1 MKSTKATIAM
11 AAAMLLASVPVM
23 QAQRT
28 SPHELSVNFQGLGFG
43 SMPFHGDETWS
54 DHPGLSLGFSV
65 GYTYWFNE
73 HVGFRTGLRMNRL
86 SHNQEIKD
94 LDMPFSQQLTATS
107 LGLPGG
113 SALTTVDFVARAASV
128 QEEWQYTFVELPLQ
142 LALEYSNVYFNVGLS
157 LSKAVQ
163 ATGNYSYDNPSCD
176 IVGLPDYGI
185 DMSATPV
192 PVALSGE
199 TERDIK
205 NRDMEK
211 PFYLLLDAE
220 VGYNFPVGEC
230 TSVGVGLF
238 ARYAPVRHKTDND
251 GAAYTVNA
259 TTPPNFNVAQP
270 SKTAMADKAGYYE
283 VGLSLGVN
291 FGFCKSRK
299 DAAGPSYVLAPR
311 DEKSEAELAALKAAR
326 EKAEAEL
333 AAMKA
338 AREKAEAEM
347 AAMKAERDKAE
358 AERLAAEKA
367 AREQAERTAGQ
378 SRSTE
383 KTRSHRR
390 HRLLRQRG
398 HQGPVRREDRR
409 RHPRHLRRHEGR
421 PEPQGHRL
429 RPHRQHRLL
438 QGEHEIRQA
447 ARPGPEGL
455 HGETRRPRQEHHVR
469 EQGSQRARRRQQDQG
484 RPRQEPPRHRGTEVK
499 LFLTYPQ
506 PRGARKDA
514 PGLFPTPPVSR
525 PNDIGQT
532 R

>member
-230 TSVGVGLF
+230 TSLGVGLF

-259 TTPPNFNVAQP
+259 TTPPNFNVARP

-311 DEKSEAELAALKAAR
+311 DEKSEAELAA
-326 EKAEAEL
+326 
-333 AAMKA
+333 MKA

-367 AREQAERTAGQ
+367 AREQAARQQNAQQAKAEAQKKLEAIGATVYFANAGTKAQ
-378 SRSTE
+378 FDE
-383 KTRSHRR
+383 KTDDAIHAICDAMKADQNLKVTVYGHTDNTGS
-390 HRLLRQRG
+390 LKANMKYGKQRAQALKDYMVKLG
-398 HQGPVRREDRR
+398 APAKNITCESKGPKEPVADNKTK
-409 RHPRHLRRHEGR
+409 EGR
-421 PEPQGHRL
+421 
-429 RPHRQHRLL
+429 
-438 QGEHEIRQA
+438 A
-447 ARPGPEGL
+447 KN
-455 HGETRRPRQEHHVR
+455 RRATVEL
-469 EQGSQRARRRQQDQG
+469 
-484 RPRQEPPRHRGTEVK
+484 K
-499 LFLTYPQ
+499 
-506 PRGARKDA
+506 
-514 PGLFPTPPVSR
+514 
-525 PNDIGQT
+525 
-532 R
+532 

>member
-1 MKSTKATIAM
+1 M
-11 AAAMLLASVPVM
+11 AAAMLLAGVPVM

-86 SHNQEIKD
+86 SHNQEIKN

-299 DAAGPSYVLAPR
+299 DAAEPSYVLAPR

-326 EKAEAEL
+326 EKAENEL

-338 AREKAEAEM
+338 AREKAESEM
-347 AAMKAERDKAE
+347 EAMK

-367 AREQAERTAGQ
+367 ARENAQQTKAEAQKKLEAIDATVYFKSSGTKAQFDKETDDAIHAICDAMKADKSVKVTVYGHTDNTGSYKANMKYGKQRAQALKDYMVKLGAPAKNIKCKSKGPKEPIADN
-378 SRSTE
+378 
-383 KTRSHRR
+383 KTK
-390 HRLLRQRG
+390 
-398 HQGPVRREDRR
+398 
-409 RHPRHLRRHEGR
+409 EGR
-421 PEPQGHRL
+421 
-429 RPHRQHRLL
+429 
-438 QGEHEIRQA
+438 A
-447 ARPGPEGL
+447 KN
-455 HGETRRPRQEHHVR
+455 RRATV
-469 EQGSQRARRRQQDQG
+469 
-484 RPRQEPPRHRGTEVK
+484 VLK
-499 LFLTYPQ
+499 
-506 PRGARKDA
+506 
-514 PGLFPTPPVSR
+514 
-525 PNDIGQT
+525 
-532 R
+532 

>member
-299 DAAGPSYVLAPR
+299 DAAEPSYVLAPR

-326 EKAEAEL
+326 EKAENEL

-367 AREQAERTAGQ
+367 ARENAQQTKAEAQKKLEAIGATVYFKSSGTKAQ
-378 SRSTE
+378 FDE
-383 KTRSHRR
+383 KTDDAIHAICDAMKADQNLKVTVYGHTDNTGS
-390 HRLLRQRG
+390 LKANMKYGKQRAQALKDYMVKLG
-398 HQGPVRREDRR
+398 APAKNIKCKSKGPKEPIADNKTK
-409 RHPRHLRRHEGR
+409 EGR
-421 PEPQGHRL
+421 
-429 RPHRQHRLL
+429 
-438 QGEHEIRQA
+438 A
-447 ARPGPEGL
+447 KN
-455 HGETRRPRQEHHVR
+455 RRATV
-469 EQGSQRARRRQQDQG
+469 
-484 RPRQEPPRHRGTEVK
+484 VLK
-499 LFLTYPQ
+499 
-506 PRGARKDA
+506 
-514 PGLFPTPPVSR
+514 
-525 PNDIGQT
+525 
-532 R
+532 

>member
-86 SHNQEIKD
+86 SHNQEIKN

-291 FGFCKSRK
+291 FGFCKSHK
-299 DAAGPSYVLAPR
+299 DAAEPSYVLAPR

-326 EKAEAEL
+326 EKAENEL

-338 AREKAEAEM
+338 AREKAESEM
-347 AAMKAERDKAE
+347 EAMKAEREKAE

-367 AREQAERTAGQ
+367 ARENAQQTKAEAQKKLEAIGATVYFKSSGTKAQFDKETDDAIHAICDAMKADKSVKVTVYGHTDNTGSYKANMKYGKQRAQALKDYMVKLGAPAKNIKCKSKGPKEPIADN
-378 SRSTE
+378 
-383 KTRSHRR
+383 KTK
-390 HRLLRQRG
+390 
-398 HQGPVRREDRR
+398 
-409 RHPRHLRRHEGR
+409 EGR
-421 PEPQGHRL
+421 
-429 RPHRQHRLL
+429 
-438 QGEHEIRQA
+438 A
-447 ARPGPEGL
+447 KN
-455 HGETRRPRQEHHVR
+455 RRATV
-469 EQGSQRARRRQQDQG
+469 
-484 RPRQEPPRHRGTEVK
+484 VLK
-499 LFLTYPQ
+499 
-506 PRGARKDA
+506 
-514 PGLFPTPPVSR
+514 
-525 PNDIGQT
+525 
-532 R
+532 

>member
-259 TTPPNFNVAQP
+259 TTPPNFNVARP

-367 AREQAERTAGQ
+367 AREQAA
-378 SRSTE
+378 
-383 KTRSHRR
+383 
-390 HRLLRQRG
+390 
-398 HQGPVRREDRR
+398 RE
-409 RHPRHLRRHEGR
+409 
-421 PEPQGHRL
+421 
-429 RPHRQHRLL
+429 
-438 QGEHEIRQA
+438 QA
-447 ARPGPEGL
+447 ARQQNAQQAKAEAQKKLEAIGATVYFANAGTKAQFDEKTDDAIHAICDAMKADQNLKVTVYG
-455 HGETRRPRQEHHVR
+455 HTDNT
-469 EQGSQRARRRQQDQG
+469 GSLKANMKYGKQRAQALKDYM
-484 RPRQEPPRHRGTEVK
+484 VK
-499 LFLTYPQ
+499 L
-506 PRGARKDA
+506 GAPAKNITCESKG
-514 PGLFPTPPVSR
+514 PKEPVADNKTKEGR
-525 PNDIGQT
+525 AKNRRAT
-532 R
+532 VELK

>member
-163 ATGNYSYDNPSCD
+163 ATGNYSYDSPSCD

-347 AAMKAERDKAE
+347 EAMKAERDKAE

-367 AREQAERTAGQ
+367 AREQAARQQNAQQAKAEAQKKLEAIGATVYFANAGTKAQ
-378 SRSTE
+378 FDE
-383 KTRSHRR
+383 KTDDAIHAICDAMKADQNLKVTVYGHTDNTGS
-390 HRLLRQRG
+390 LKANMKYGKQRAQALKDYMVKLG
-398 HQGPVRREDRR
+398 APAKNITCESKGPKEPVADNKTK
-409 RHPRHLRRHEGR
+409 EGR
-421 PEPQGHRL
+421 
-429 RPHRQHRLL
+429 
-438 QGEHEIRQA
+438 A
-447 ARPGPEGL
+447 KN
-455 HGETRRPRQEHHVR
+455 RRATVEL
-469 EQGSQRARRRQQDQG
+469 
-484 RPRQEPPRHRGTEVK
+484 K
-499 LFLTYPQ
+499 
-506 PRGARKDA
+506 
-514 PGLFPTPPVSR
+514 
-525 PNDIGQT
+525 
-532 R
+532 

>member
-11 AAAMLLASVPVM
+11 AAAMLLAGVPVM

-86 SHNQEIKD
+86 SHNQEIEN

-163 ATGNYSYDNPSCD
+163 ATGNYSYDSPSCD
-176 IVGLPDYGI
+176 IVGLPDYSI

-259 TTPPNFNVAQP
+259 TTPPTFNVARP
-270 SKTAMADKAGYYE
+270 SKTGMADKAGYYE

-299 DAAGPSYVLAPR
+299 DAAEPSYVLAPR

-326 EKAEAEL
+326 EKAENEL

-367 AREQAERTAGQ
+367 AREQAARQQNAQQQNAQQAKAEAQKKLEAIGATVYFKSSGTKAQ
-378 SRSTE
+378 FDE
-383 KTRSHRR
+383 KTDDAIHAICDAMKADQNLKVTVYGHTDNTGS
-390 HRLLRQRG
+390 LKANMKYGKQRAQALKNYMVKLG
-398 HQGPVRREDRR
+398 APAKNITCESKGPKEPVADNKTK
-409 RHPRHLRRHEGR
+409 EGR
-421 PEPQGHRL
+421 
-429 RPHRQHRLL
+429 
-438 QGEHEIRQA
+438 A
-447 ARPGPEGL
+447 KN
-455 HGETRRPRQEHHVR
+455 RRATVEL
-469 EQGSQRARRRQQDQG
+469 
-484 RPRQEPPRHRGTEVK
+484 K
-499 LFLTYPQ
+499 
-506 PRGARKDA
+506 
-514 PGLFPTPPVSR
+514 
-525 PNDIGQT
+525 
-532 R
+532 

>member
-86 SHNQEIKD
+86 SHNQEIKN

-259 TTPPNFNVAQP
+259 TTPPTFNVAQP

-299 DAAGPSYVLAPR
+299 DAAEPSYVLAPR

-326 EKAEAEL
+326 EKAENEL

-347 AAMKAERDKAE
+347 AAMKAEREKAE

-367 AREQAERTAGQ
+367 ANDKAAAQQKAQQNAQQAKAEAQKKLEAIGATVYFANAGTKAQ
-378 SRSTE
+378 FDE
-383 KTRSHRR
+383 KTDDAIHAICDAMKADQNLKVTVYGHTDNTGS
-390 HRLLRQRG
+390 LKANMKYGKQRAQALKDYMVKLG
-398 HQGPVRREDRR
+398 APAKNITCESKGPKEPIADNKTK
-409 RHPRHLRRHEGR
+409 EGR
-421 PEPQGHRL
+421 
-429 RPHRQHRLL
+429 
-438 QGEHEIRQA
+438 A
-447 ARPGPEGL
+447 KN
-455 HGETRRPRQEHHVR
+455 RRATVEL
-469 EQGSQRARRRQQDQG
+469 
-484 RPRQEPPRHRGTEVK
+484 K
-499 LFLTYPQ
+499 
-506 PRGARKDA
+506 
-514 PGLFPTPPVSR
+514 
-525 PNDIGQT
+525 
-532 R
+532 

>member
-86 SHNQEIKD
+86 SHNQEIKN

-259 TTPPNFNVAQP
+259 TTPPNFNVARP
-270 SKTAMADKAGYYE
+270 SKTGMADKAGYYE

-299 DAAGPSYVLAPR
+299 DAAEPSYVLAPR

-347 AAMKAERDKAE
+347 AALKAERDKAE

-367 AREQAERTAGQ
+367 AREQAARQQNAQQAKAEAQKKLEAIGATVYFANAGTKAQ
-378 SRSTE
+378 FDE
-383 KTRSHRR
+383 KTDDAIHAICDAMKADQNLKVTVYGHTDNTGSYKANMKYGK
-390 HRLLRQRG
+390 QRAQALKDYMVKLG
-398 HQGPVRREDRR
+398 APAKNITCESKGPKEPVADNKTK
-409 RHPRHLRRHEGR
+409 EGR
-421 PEPQGHRL
+421 
-429 RPHRQHRLL
+429 
-438 QGEHEIRQA
+438 A
-447 ARPGPEGL
+447 KN
-455 HGETRRPRQEHHVR
+455 RRATVEL
-469 EQGSQRARRRQQDQG
+469 
-484 RPRQEPPRHRGTEVK
+484 K
-499 LFLTYPQ
+499 
-506 PRGARKDA
+506 
-514 PGLFPTPPVSR
+514 
-525 PNDIGQT
+525 
-532 R
+532 

>member
-86 SHNQEIKD
+86 SHNQEIKN

-291 FGFCKSRK
+291 FGFCKSHK
-299 DAAGPSYVLAPR
+299 DAAEPSYVLAPR

-326 EKAEAEL
+326 EKAENEL

-367 AREQAERTAGQ
+367 ARENAQQTKAEAQKKLEAIGATVYFKSSGTKAQFDKETDDAIHAICDAMKADQNLKVTVYGHTDNTGSLKANMKYGKQRAQALKDYMVKLGAPAKNITCESKGPKEPVADN
-378 SRSTE
+378 
-383 KTRSHRR
+383 KTK
-390 HRLLRQRG
+390 
-398 HQGPVRREDRR
+398 
-409 RHPRHLRRHEGR
+409 EGR
-421 PEPQGHRL
+421 
-429 RPHRQHRLL
+429 
-438 QGEHEIRQA
+438 A
-447 ARPGPEGL
+447 KN
-455 HGETRRPRQEHHVR
+455 RRATVEL
-469 EQGSQRARRRQQDQG
+469 
-484 RPRQEPPRHRGTEVK
+484 K
-499 LFLTYPQ
+499 
-506 PRGARKDA
+506 
-514 PGLFPTPPVSR
+514 
-525 PNDIGQT
+525 
-532 R
+532 

>member
-163 ATGNYSYDNPSCD
+163 ATGNYSYDSPSCD

-291 FGFCKSRK
+291 FGFCKSHK
-299 DAAGPSYVLAPR
+299 DAAEPSYVLAPR

-326 EKAEAEL
+326 EKAENEL

-338 AREKAEAEM
+338 AREKAESEM
-347 AAMKAERDKAE
+347 EAMKAEREKAE
-358 AERLAAEKA
+358 TERLAAEKA
-367 AREQAERTAGQ
+367 ARENAQQTKAEAQKKLEAIGATVYFKSSGTKAQFDKETDDAIHAICDAMKADKSVKVTVYGHTDNTGSYKANMKYGKQRAQALKDYMVKLGAPAKNIKCKSKGPKEPIADN
-378 SRSTE
+378 
-383 KTRSHRR
+383 KTK
-390 HRLLRQRG
+390 
-398 HQGPVRREDRR
+398 
-409 RHPRHLRRHEGR
+409 EGR
-421 PEPQGHRL
+421 
-429 RPHRQHRLL
+429 
-438 QGEHEIRQA
+438 A
-447 ARPGPEGL
+447 KN
-455 HGETRRPRQEHHVR
+455 RRATV
-469 EQGSQRARRRQQDQG
+469 
-484 RPRQEPPRHRGTEVK
+484 VLK
-499 LFLTYPQ
+499 
-506 PRGARKDA
+506 
-514 PGLFPTPPVSR
+514 
-525 PNDIGQT
+525 
-532 R
+532 

>member
-1 MKSTKATIAM
+1 M

-299 DAAGPSYVLAPR
+299 DAAEPSYVLAPR

-347 AAMKAERDKAE
+347 AALKAERDKAE

-367 AREQAERTAGQ
+367 AREQAARQQNAQQAKAEAQKKLEAIGATVYFANAGTKAQ
-378 SRSTE
+378 FDE
-383 KTRSHRR
+383 KTDDAIHAICDAMKADQNLKVTVYGHTDNTGS
-390 HRLLRQRG
+390 LKANMKYGKQRAQALKDYMVKLG
-398 HQGPVRREDRR
+398 APAKNITCESKGPKEPVADNKTK
-409 RHPRHLRRHEGR
+409 EGR
-421 PEPQGHRL
+421 
-429 RPHRQHRLL
+429 
-438 QGEHEIRQA
+438 A
-447 ARPGPEGL
+447 KN
-455 HGETRRPRQEHHVR
+455 RRATVEL
-469 EQGSQRARRRQQDQG
+469 
-484 RPRQEPPRHRGTEVK
+484 K
-499 LFLTYPQ
+499 
-506 PRGARKDA
+506 
-514 PGLFPTPPVSR
+514 
-525 PNDIGQT
+525 
-532 R
+532 

>member
-86 SHNQEIKD
+86 SHNQEIKN

-291 FGFCKSRK
+291 FGFCKSHK
-299 DAAGPSYVLAPR
+299 DAAEPSYVLAPR

-326 EKAEAEL
+326 EKAENEL

-338 AREKAEAEM
+338 AREKAESEM
-347 AAMKAERDKAE
+347 EAMKAEREKAE
-358 AERLAAEKA
+358 TERLAAEKA
-367 AREQAERTAGQ
+367 ARENAQQTKAEAQKKLEAIGATVYFKSSGTKAQFDKETDDAIHAICDAMKADKSVKVTVYGHTDNTGSYKANMKYGKQRAQALKDYMVKLGAPAKNIKCKSKGPKEPIADN
-378 SRSTE
+378 
-383 KTRSHRR
+383 KTK
-390 HRLLRQRG
+390 
-398 HQGPVRREDRR
+398 
-409 RHPRHLRRHEGR
+409 EGR
-421 PEPQGHRL
+421 
-429 RPHRQHRLL
+429 
-438 QGEHEIRQA
+438 A
-447 ARPGPEGL
+447 KN
-455 HGETRRPRQEHHVR
+455 RRATV
-469 EQGSQRARRRQQDQG
+469 
-484 RPRQEPPRHRGTEVK
+484 VLK
-499 LFLTYPQ
+499 
-506 PRGARKDA
+506 
-514 PGLFPTPPVSR
+514 
-525 PNDIGQT
+525 
-532 R
+532 

>member
-185 DMSATPV
+185 DMSTTPV

-291 FGFCKSRK
+291 FGFCKSHK
-299 DAAGPSYVLAPR
+299 DAAEPSYVLAPR

-326 EKAEAEL
+326 EKAENEL

-338 AREKAEAEM
+338 AREKAESEM
-347 AAMKAERDKAE
+347 EAMKAEREKAE

-367 AREQAERTAGQ
+367 ARENAQQTKAEAQKKLEAIGATVYFKSSGTKVQFDKETDDAIHAICDAMKADQNLKVTVYGHTDNTGSLKANMKYGKQRAQALKDYMVKLGAPAANITCESKGPKEPVADN
-378 SRSTE
+378 
-383 KTRSHRR
+383 KTK
-390 HRLLRQRG
+390 
-398 HQGPVRREDRR
+398 
-409 RHPRHLRRHEGR
+409 EGR
-421 PEPQGHRL
+421 
-429 RPHRQHRLL
+429 
-438 QGEHEIRQA
+438 A
-447 ARPGPEGL
+447 KN
-455 HGETRRPRQEHHVR
+455 RRATV
-469 EQGSQRARRRQQDQG
+469 
-484 RPRQEPPRHRGTEVK
+484 VLK
-499 LFLTYPQ
+499 
-506 PRGARKDA
+506 
-514 PGLFPTPPVSR
+514 
-525 PNDIGQT
+525 
-532 R
+532 

>member
-299 DAAGPSYVLAPR
+299 DAAEPSYVLAPR

-367 AREQAERTAGQ
+367 ARENAQQTKAEAQKKLEAIGATVYFKSSGTKAQ
-378 SRSTE
+378 FDE
-383 KTRSHRR
+383 KTDDAIHAICDAMKADQNLKVTVYGHTDNTGS
-390 HRLLRQRG
+390 LKANMKYGKQRAQALKDYMVKLG
-398 HQGPVRREDRR
+398 APAKNIKCKSKGPKEPIADNKTK
-409 RHPRHLRRHEGR
+409 EGR
-421 PEPQGHRL
+421 
-429 RPHRQHRLL
+429 
-438 QGEHEIRQA
+438 A
-447 ARPGPEGL
+447 KN
-455 HGETRRPRQEHHVR
+455 RRATV
-469 EQGSQRARRRQQDQG
+469 
-484 RPRQEPPRHRGTEVK
+484 VLK
-499 LFLTYPQ
+499 
-506 PRGARKDA
+506 
-514 PGLFPTPPVSR
+514 
-525 PNDIGQT
+525 
-532 R
+532 

>member
-86 SHNQEIKD
+86 SHNQEIKN

-291 FGFCKSRK
+291 FGFCKSHK
-299 DAAGPSYVLAPR
+299 DAAEPSYVLAPR

-326 EKAEAEL
+326 EKAENEL

-338 AREKAEAEM
+338 AREKAESEM
-347 AAMKAERDKAE
+347 EAMKAEREKAE

-367 AREQAERTAGQ
+367 ARENAQQTKAEAQKKLEAIGATVYFKSSGTKAQFDKETDDAIHAICDAMKADKSVKVTVYGHTDNTGSYKANMKYGKQRAQALKDYMVKLGAPAKNIKCKSKGPKEPIADN
-378 SRSTE
+378 
-383 KTRSHRR
+383 KTK
-390 HRLLRQRG
+390 
-398 HQGPVRREDRR
+398 
-409 RHPRHLRRHEGR
+409 EGR
-421 PEPQGHRL
+421 
-429 RPHRQHRLL
+429 
-438 QGEHEIRQA
+438 A
-447 ARPGPEGL
+447 KN
-455 HGETRRPRQEHHVR
+455 RRATV
-469 EQGSQRARRRQQDQG
+469 AL
-484 RPRQEPPRHRGTEVK
+484 K
-499 LFLTYPQ
+499 
-506 PRGARKDA
+506 
-514 PGLFPTPPVSR
+514 
-525 PNDIGQT
+525 
-532 R
+532 

>member
-259 TTPPNFNVAQP
+259 TTPPNFNVARP

-291 FGFCKSRK
+291 FGFCKSHK
-299 DAAGPSYVLAPR
+299 DAAEPSYVLAPR

-326 EKAEAEL
+326 EKAENEL

-367 AREQAERTAGQ
+367 AREQAARQQNAQQAKAEAQKKLEAIGATVYFANAGTKAQ
-378 SRSTE
+378 FDE
-383 KTRSHRR
+383 KTDDAIHAICDAMKADQNLKVTVYGHTDNTGS
-390 HRLLRQRG
+390 LKANMKYGKQRAQALKDYMVKLG
-398 HQGPVRREDRR
+398 APAKNITCESKGPKEPVADNKTK
-409 RHPRHLRRHEGR
+409 EGR
-421 PEPQGHRL
+421 
-429 RPHRQHRLL
+429 
-438 QGEHEIRQA
+438 A
-447 ARPGPEGL
+447 KN
-455 HGETRRPRQEHHVR
+455 RRATVEL
-469 EQGSQRARRRQQDQG
+469 
-484 RPRQEPPRHRGTEVK
+484 K
-499 LFLTYPQ
+499 
-506 PRGARKDA
+506 
-514 PGLFPTPPVSR
+514 
-525 PNDIGQT
+525 
-532 R
+532 

>member
-86 SHNQEIKD
+86 SHNQEIKN

-291 FGFCKSRK
+291 FGFCKSHK
-299 DAAGPSYVLAPR
+299 DAAEPSYVLAPR

-326 EKAEAEL
+326 EKAENEL

-338 AREKAEAEM
+338 AREKAESEM
-347 AAMKAERDKAE
+347 EAMKAEREKAE

-367 AREQAERTAGQ
+367 ARENAQQTKAEAQKKLEAIGATVYFKSSGTKAQ
-378 SRSTE
+378 FDKETDDAIHAICDAMKADKSVKVTVY
-383 KTRSHRR
+383 
-390 HRLLRQRG
+390 G
-398 HQGPVRREDRR
+398 HTDN
-409 RHPRHLRRHEGR
+409 
-421 PEPQGHRL
+421 
-429 RPHRQHRLL
+429 
-438 QGEHEIRQA
+438 
-447 ARPGPEGL
+447 
-455 HGETRRPRQEHHVR
+455 T
-469 EQGSQRARRRQQDQG
+469 GSYKANMKYGKQRAQALKDYM
-484 RPRQEPPRHRGTEVK
+484 VK
-499 LFLTYPQ
+499 L
-506 PRGARKDA
+506 GAPAKNIKCKSKGPKEPIADNKTKEGSAKNRRATVVLK
-514 PGLFPTPPVSR
+514 
-525 PNDIGQT
+525 
-532 R
+532 

>member
-259 TTPPNFNVAQP
+259 TTPPTFNVARP

-291 FGFCKSRK
+291 FGFCKSHK

-347 AAMKAERDKAE
+347 AALKAERDKAE

-367 AREQAERTAGQ
+367 AREQAA
-378 SRSTE
+378 
-383 KTRSHRR
+383 
-390 HRLLRQRG
+390 
-398 HQGPVRREDRR
+398 
-409 RHPRHLRRHEGR
+409 HE
-421 PEPQGHRL
+421 
-429 RPHRQHRLL
+429 
-438 QGEHEIRQA
+438 QA
-447 ARPGPEGL
+447 ARQQNAQQAKAEAQKKLEAIGATVYFANAGTKAQFDEKTDDAIHAICDAMKADQNLKVTVYG
-455 HGETRRPRQEHHVR
+455 HTDNT
-469 EQGSQRARRRQQDQG
+469 GSLKANMKYGKQRAQALKDYM
-484 RPRQEPPRHRGTEVK
+484 VK
-499 LFLTYPQ
+499 L
-506 PRGARKDA
+506 GAPAKNITCESKG
-514 PGLFPTPPVSR
+514 PKEPVADNKTKEGR
-525 PNDIGQT
+525 AKNRRAT
-532 R
+532 VELK

>member
-259 TTPPNFNVAQP
+259 TTPPNFNVARP

-291 FGFCKSRK
+291 FGFCKSHK

-367 AREQAERTAGQ
+367 ANE
-378 SRSTE
+378 
-383 KTRSHRR
+383 
-390 HRLLRQRG
+390 
-398 HQGPVRREDRR
+398 
-409 RHPRHLRRHEGR
+409 
-421 PEPQGHRL
+421 
-429 RPHRQHRLL
+429 
-438 QGEHEIRQA
+438 QA
-447 ARPGPEGL
+447 ARQQNAQQAKAEAQKKLEAIGATVYFANAGTKAQFDEKTDDAIHAICDAMKADQNLKVTVYG
-455 HGETRRPRQEHHVR
+455 HTDNT
-469 EQGSQRARRRQQDQG
+469 GSLKANMKYGKQRAQALKDYM
-484 RPRQEPPRHRGTEVK
+484 VK
-499 LFLTYPQ
+499 L
-506 PRGARKDA
+506 GAPAKNITCESKG
-514 PGLFPTPPVSR
+514 PKEPVADNKTKEGR
-525 PNDIGQT
+525 AKNRRAT
-532 R
+532 VELK

>member
-86 SHNQEIKD
+86 SHNQEIKN

-291 FGFCKSRK
+291 FGFCKSHK
-299 DAAGPSYVLAPR
+299 DAVEPSYVLAPR

-326 EKAEAEL
+326 EKAENEL

-347 AAMKAERDKAE
+347 AAMKAEREKAE

-367 AREQAERTAGQ
+367 ANDKAAAERLAAEKAARDKANADRMAAEKAAREQAARQQNAQQAKAEAQKKLEAIGATVYFKSSGTKAQ
-378 SRSTE
+378 FDE
-383 KTRSHRR
+383 KTDDAIHAICDAMKADQNLKVTVYGHTDNTGS
-390 HRLLRQRG
+390 LKANMKYGKQRAQALKDYMVKLG
-398 HQGPVRREDRR
+398 APAKNITCESKGPKEPVADNTTK
-409 RHPRHLRRHEGR
+409 EGR
-421 PEPQGHRL
+421 
-429 RPHRQHRLL
+429 
-438 QGEHEIRQA
+438 A
-447 ARPGPEGL
+447 KN
-455 HGETRRPRQEHHVR
+455 RRATVEL
-469 EQGSQRARRRQQDQG
+469 
-484 RPRQEPPRHRGTEVK
+484 K
-499 LFLTYPQ
+499 
-506 PRGARKDA
+506 
-514 PGLFPTPPVSR
+514 
-525 PNDIGQT
+525 
-532 R
+532 

>member
-259 TTPPNFNVAQP
+259 TTPPNFNVARP
-270 SKTAMADKAGYYE
+270 SKTGMADKAGYYE

-291 FGFCKSRK
+291 FGFCKSHK
-299 DAAGPSYVLAPR
+299 DAAEPSYVLAPR

-367 AREQAERTAGQ
+367 AREQVARQQNAQQAKAEAQKKLEAIGATVYFANAGTKAQ
-378 SRSTE
+378 FDE
-383 KTRSHRR
+383 KTDDAIHAICDAMKADQNLKVTVYGHTDNTGS
-390 HRLLRQRG
+390 LKANMKYGKQRAQALKDYMVKLG
-398 HQGPVRREDRR
+398 APAKNITCESKGPKEPVADNKTK
-409 RHPRHLRRHEGR
+409 EGR
-421 PEPQGHRL
+421 
-429 RPHRQHRLL
+429 
-438 QGEHEIRQA
+438 A
-447 ARPGPEGL
+447 KN
-455 HGETRRPRQEHHVR
+455 RRATVEL
-469 EQGSQRARRRQQDQG
+469 
-484 RPRQEPPRHRGTEVK
+484 K
-499 LFLTYPQ
+499 
-506 PRGARKDA
+506 
-514 PGLFPTPPVSR
+514 
-525 PNDIGQT
+525 
-532 R
+532 

>member
-259 TTPPNFNVAQP
+259 TTPPNFNVARP

-326 EKAEAEL
+326 EKAENEL

-367 AREQAERTAGQ
+367 AREQAARQQNAQQAKAEAQKKLEAIGATVYFANAGTKAQ
-378 SRSTE
+378 FDE
-383 KTRSHRR
+383 KTDDAIHAICDAMKADQNLKVTVYGHTDNTGS
-390 HRLLRQRG
+390 LKANMKYGKQRAQALKDYMVKLG
-398 HQGPVRREDRR
+398 APAKNITCESKGPKEPVADNKTK
-409 RHPRHLRRHEGR
+409 EGR
-421 PEPQGHRL
+421 
-429 RPHRQHRLL
+429 
-438 QGEHEIRQA
+438 A
-447 ARPGPEGL
+447 KN
-455 HGETRRPRQEHHVR
+455 RRATVEL
-469 EQGSQRARRRQQDQG
+469 
-484 RPRQEPPRHRGTEVK
+484 K
-499 LFLTYPQ
+499 
-506 PRGARKDA
+506 
-514 PGLFPTPPVSR
+514 
-525 PNDIGQT
+525 
-532 R
+532 

>member
-43 SMPFHGDETWS
+43 SMPFQGDETWS

-86 SHNQEIKD
+86 SHNQEIKN

-291 FGFCKSRK
+291 FGFCKSHK
-299 DAAGPSYVLAPR
+299 DAAEPSYVLAPR

-326 EKAEAEL
+326 EKAENEL

-338 AREKAEAEM
+338 AREKAESEM
-347 AAMKAERDKAE
+347 EAMKAEREKAE
-358 AERLAAEKA
+358 AERLAAE
-367 AREQAERTAGQ
+367 
-378 SRSTE
+378 
-383 KTRSHRR
+383 
-390 HRLLRQRG
+390 
-398 HQGPVRREDRR
+398 
-409 RHPRHLRRHEGR
+409 
-421 PEPQGHRL
+421 
-429 RPHRQHRLL
+429 
-438 QGEHEIRQA
+438 QA
-447 ARPGPEGL
+447 ARDKAAAQQKAQQNAQQAKAEAQKKLEAIGATVYFKSSGTKAQFDK
-455 HGETRRPRQEHHVR
+455 ETDDAIHAICDAMKADKSVKVTVYGHTDNT
-469 EQGSQRARRRQQDQG
+469 GSYKANMKYGKQRAQALKDYM
-484 RPRQEPPRHRGTEVK
+484 VK
-499 LFLTYPQ
+499 L
-506 PRGARKDA
+506 GAPAKNIKCKSKGPKEPIADNKTKEGRAKNRRA
-514 PGLFPTPPVSR
+514 TVVLK
-525 PNDIGQT
+525 
-532 R
+532 

>member
-291 FGFCKSRK
+291 FGFCKSHK
-299 DAAGPSYVLAPR
+299 DAAEPSYLLAPR

-347 AAMKAERDKAE
+347 EAMKAERDKAE

-367 AREQAERTAGQ
+367 AREQAARQQNAQQAKAEAQKKLEAIGATVYFANAGTKAQ
-378 SRSTE
+378 FDE
-383 KTRSHRR
+383 KTDDAIHAICDAMKADQNLKVTVYGHTDNTGS
-390 HRLLRQRG
+390 LKANMKYGKQRAQALKDYMVKLG
-398 HQGPVRREDRR
+398 APAKNITCESKGPKEPVADNKTK
-409 RHPRHLRRHEGR
+409 EGR
-421 PEPQGHRL
+421 
-429 RPHRQHRLL
+429 
-438 QGEHEIRQA
+438 A
-447 ARPGPEGL
+447 KN
-455 HGETRRPRQEHHVR
+455 RRATVEL
-469 EQGSQRARRRQQDQG
+469 
-484 RPRQEPPRHRGTEVK
+484 K
-499 LFLTYPQ
+499 
-506 PRGARKDA
+506 
-514 PGLFPTPPVSR
+514 
-525 PNDIGQT
+525 
-532 R
+532 

>member
-86 SHNQEIKD
+86 SHNQEIKN

-291 FGFCKSRK
+291 FGFCKSHK
-299 DAAGPSYVLAPR
+299 DAAEPSYVLAPR
-311 DEKSEAELAALKAAR
+311 DEKSEAELAA
-326 EKAEAEL
+326 
-333 AAMKA
+333 
-338 AREKAEAEM
+338 
-347 AAMKAERDKAE
+347 
-358 AERLAAEKA
+358 EKA
-367 AREQAERTAGQ
+367 AREQAARQQNAQQAKAEAQKKLEAIGATVYFANAGTKAQ
-378 SRSTE
+378 FDE
-383 KTRSHRR
+383 KTDDAIHAICDAMKADQNLKVTVYGHTDNTGS
-390 HRLLRQRG
+390 LKANMKYGKQRAQALKDYMVKLG
-398 HQGPVRREDRR
+398 APAKNITCESKGPKEPVADNKTK
-409 RHPRHLRRHEGR
+409 EGR
-421 PEPQGHRL
+421 
-429 RPHRQHRLL
+429 
-438 QGEHEIRQA
+438 A
-447 ARPGPEGL
+447 KN
-455 HGETRRPRQEHHVR
+455 RRATVEL
-469 EQGSQRARRRQQDQG
+469 
-484 RPRQEPPRHRGTEVK
+484 K
-499 LFLTYPQ
+499 
-506 PRGARKDA
+506 
-514 PGLFPTPPVSR
+514 
-525 PNDIGQT
+525 
-532 R
+532 

>member
-11 AAAMLLASVPVM
+11 AAAMLLAGVPVM

-86 SHNQEIKD
+86 SHNQEIKN

-163 ATGNYSYDNPSCD
+163 ATGNYSYDSPSCD
-176 IVGLPDYGI
+176 IVGLPDYSI

-259 TTPPNFNVAQP
+259 TTPPTFNVARP

-299 DAAGPSYVLAPR
+299 DAAEPSYVLAPR

-326 EKAEAEL
+326 EKAENEL

-367 AREQAERTAGQ
+367 AREQAAHQQNAQQQNAQQAKAEAQKKLEAIGATVYFKSSGTKAQ
-378 SRSTE
+378 FDE
-383 KTRSHRR
+383 KTDDAIHAICDAMKADQNLKVTVYGHTDNTGS
-390 HRLLRQRG
+390 LKANMKYGKQRAQALKNYMVKLG
-398 HQGPVRREDRR
+398 APAKNITCESKGPKEPVADNKTK
-409 RHPRHLRRHEGR
+409 EGR
-421 PEPQGHRL
+421 
-429 RPHRQHRLL
+429 
-438 QGEHEIRQA
+438 A
-447 ARPGPEGL
+447 KN
-455 HGETRRPRQEHHVR
+455 RRATVEL
-469 EQGSQRARRRQQDQG
+469 
-484 RPRQEPPRHRGTEVK
+484 K
-499 LFLTYPQ
+499 
-506 PRGARKDA
+506 
-514 PGLFPTPPVSR
+514 
-525 PNDIGQT
+525 
-532 R
+532 

>member
-11 AAAMLLASVPVM
+11 AAAMLLAGVPVM

-86 SHNQEIKD
+86 SHNQEIKN

-163 ATGNYSYDNPSCD
+163 ATGNYSYDSPSCD
-176 IVGLPDYGI
+176 IVGLPDYSI

-259 TTPPNFNVAQP
+259 TTPPTFNVARP

-299 DAAGPSYVLAPR
+299 DAAEPSYVLAPR

-326 EKAEAEL
+326 EKAENEL

-367 AREQAERTAGQ
+367 AREQAARQQNAQQQNAQQAKAEAQKKLEAIGATVYFKSSGTKAQ
-378 SRSTE
+378 FDE
-383 KTRSHRR
+383 KTDDAIHAICEAMKADQNLKVTVYGHTDNTGS
-390 HRLLRQRG
+390 LKANMKYGKQRAQALKNYMVKLG
-398 HQGPVRREDRR
+398 APAKNITCESKGPKEPVADNKTK
-409 RHPRHLRRHEGR
+409 EGR
-421 PEPQGHRL
+421 
-429 RPHRQHRLL
+429 
-438 QGEHEIRQA
+438 A
-447 ARPGPEGL
+447 KN
-455 HGETRRPRQEHHVR
+455 RRATVEL
-469 EQGSQRARRRQQDQG
+469 
-484 RPRQEPPRHRGTEVK
+484 K
-499 LFLTYPQ
+499 
-506 PRGARKDA
+506 
-514 PGLFPTPPVSR
+514 
-525 PNDIGQT
+525 
-532 R
+532 

>member
-163 ATGNYSYDNPSCD
+163 ATGNYSYDSPSCD

-259 TTPPNFNVAQP
+259 TTPPNFNVARP

-311 DEKSEAELAALKAAR
+311 DEKSEAELAA
-326 EKAEAEL
+326 
-333 AAMKA
+333 MKA

-367 AREQAERTAGQ
+367 AREQAARQQNAQQAKAEAQKKLEAIGATVYFANAGTKAQ
-378 SRSTE
+378 FDE
-383 KTRSHRR
+383 KTDDAIHAICDAMKADQNLKVTVYGHTDNTGS
-390 HRLLRQRG
+390 LKANMKYGKQRAQALKDYMVKLG
-398 HQGPVRREDRR
+398 APAKNITCESKGPKEPVADNKTK
-409 RHPRHLRRHEGR
+409 EGR
-421 PEPQGHRL
+421 
-429 RPHRQHRLL
+429 
-438 QGEHEIRQA
+438 A
-447 ARPGPEGL
+447 KN
-455 HGETRRPRQEHHVR
+455 RRATVEL
-469 EQGSQRARRRQQDQG
+469 
-484 RPRQEPPRHRGTEVK
+484 K
-499 LFLTYPQ
+499 
-506 PRGARKDA
+506 
-514 PGLFPTPPVSR
+514 
-525 PNDIGQT
+525 
-532 R
+532 

>member
-43 SMPFHGDETWS
+43 SMPFQGDETWS

-86 SHNQEIKD
+86 SHNQEIKN

-291 FGFCKSRK
+291 FGFCKSHK
-299 DAAGPSYVLAPR
+299 DAAEPSYVLAPR

-326 EKAEAEL
+326 EKAENEL

-367 AREQAERTAGQ
+367 ANDKAAADRLAAEKAAREQAAQ
-378 SRSTE
+378 FDE
-383 KTRSHRR
+383 KTDDAIHAICDAMKADQNLKVTVYGHTDNTGS
-390 HRLLRQRG
+390 LKANMKYGKQRAQALKDYMVKLG
-398 HQGPVRREDRR
+398 APAKNITCESKGPKEPVADNKTK
-409 RHPRHLRRHEGR
+409 EGR
-421 PEPQGHRL
+421 
-429 RPHRQHRLL
+429 
-438 QGEHEIRQA
+438 A
-447 ARPGPEGL
+447 KN
-455 HGETRRPRQEHHVR
+455 RRATVEL
-469 EQGSQRARRRQQDQG
+469 
-484 RPRQEPPRHRGTEVK
+484 K
-499 LFLTYPQ
+499 
-506 PRGARKDA
+506 
-514 PGLFPTPPVSR
+514 
-525 PNDIGQT
+525 
-532 R
+532 

>member
-291 FGFCKSRK
+291 FGFCKSHK
-299 DAAGPSYVLAPR
+299 DAAEPSYVLAPR

-326 EKAEAEL
+326 EKAENEL

-367 AREQAERTAGQ
+367 AHENAQQTKAEAQKKLEAIGATVYFANAGTKAQ
-378 SRSTE
+378 FDE
-383 KTRSHRR
+383 KTDDAIHAICDAMKADQNLKVTVYGHTDNTGS
-390 HRLLRQRG
+390 LKANMKYGKQRAQALKDYMVKLG
-398 HQGPVRREDRR
+398 APAANIKCESKGPKEPVADNKTK
-409 RHPRHLRRHEGR
+409 EGR
-421 PEPQGHRL
+421 
-429 RPHRQHRLL
+429 
-438 QGEHEIRQA
+438 A
-447 ARPGPEGL
+447 KN
-455 HGETRRPRQEHHVR
+455 RRATVEL
-469 EQGSQRARRRQQDQG
+469 
-484 RPRQEPPRHRGTEVK
+484 K
-499 LFLTYPQ
+499 
-506 PRGARKDA
+506 
-514 PGLFPTPPVSR
+514 
-525 PNDIGQT
+525 
-532 R
+532 

>member
-86 SHNQEIKD
+86 SHNQEIKN

-291 FGFCKSRK
+291 FGFCKSHK
-299 DAAGPSYVLAPR
+299 DAAEPSYVLAPR

-326 EKAEAEL
+326 EKAENEL

-338 AREKAEAEM
+338 AREKAESEM
-347 AAMKAERDKAE
+347 EAMKAEREKAE

-367 AREQAERTAGQ
+367 ARENAQQTKAEAQKKLEAIGATVYFKSSGTKVQFDKETDDAIHAICDAMKADKSVKVTVYGHTDNTGSYKANMKYGKQRAQALKDYMVKLGAPAKNIKCKSKGPKEPIADN
-378 SRSTE
+378 
-383 KTRSHRR
+383 KTK
-390 HRLLRQRG
+390 
-398 HQGPVRREDRR
+398 
-409 RHPRHLRRHEGR
+409 EGR
-421 PEPQGHRL
+421 
-429 RPHRQHRLL
+429 
-438 QGEHEIRQA
+438 A
-447 ARPGPEGL
+447 KN
-455 HGETRRPRQEHHVR
+455 RRATV
-469 EQGSQRARRRQQDQG
+469 
-484 RPRQEPPRHRGTEVK
+484 VLK
-499 LFLTYPQ
+499 
-506 PRGARKDA
+506 
-514 PGLFPTPPVSR
+514 
-525 PNDIGQT
+525 
-532 R
+532 

>member
-163 ATGNYSYDNPSCD
+163 ATGNYSYDSPSCD

-291 FGFCKSRK
+291 FGFCKSHK
-299 DAAGPSYVLAPR
+299 DAAEPSYVLAPR

-326 EKAEAEL
+326 EKAENEL

-338 AREKAEAEM
+338 AREKAESEM
-347 AAMKAERDKAE
+347 EAMKAEREKAE
-358 AERLAAEKA
+358 TERLAAEKA
-367 AREQAERTAGQ
+367 ARENAQQTKAEAQKKLEAIGATVYFKSSGTKAQFDKETDDAIHAICDAMKADKSVKVTVYGHTDNTGSYKANMKYGKQRAQALKDYMVKLGAPAANITCESKGPKEPVADN
-378 SRSTE
+378 
-383 KTRSHRR
+383 KTK
-390 HRLLRQRG
+390 
-398 HQGPVRREDRR
+398 
-409 RHPRHLRRHEGR
+409 EGR
-421 PEPQGHRL
+421 
-429 RPHRQHRLL
+429 
-438 QGEHEIRQA
+438 A
-447 ARPGPEGL
+447 KN
-455 HGETRRPRQEHHVR
+455 RRATVEL
-469 EQGSQRARRRQQDQG
+469 
-484 RPRQEPPRHRGTEVK
+484 K
-499 LFLTYPQ
+499 
-506 PRGARKDA
+506 
-514 PGLFPTPPVSR
+514 
-525 PNDIGQT
+525 
-532 R
+532 

>member
-230 TSVGVGLF
+230 TSLGVGLF

-347 AAMKAERDKAE
+347 AALKAERDKAE

-367 AREQAERTAGQ
+367 AREQAARQQNAQQAKAEAQKKLEAIGATVYFANAGTKAQ
-378 SRSTE
+378 FDE
-383 KTRSHRR
+383 KTDDAIHAICDAMKADQNLKVTVYGHTDNTGS
-390 HRLLRQRG
+390 LKANMKYGKQRAQALKDYMVKLG
-398 HQGPVRREDRR
+398 APAKNITCESKGPKEPVADNKTK
-409 RHPRHLRRHEGR
+409 EGR
-421 PEPQGHRL
+421 
-429 RPHRQHRLL
+429 
-438 QGEHEIRQA
+438 A
-447 ARPGPEGL
+447 KN
-455 HGETRRPRQEHHVR
+455 RRATVEL
-469 EQGSQRARRRQQDQG
+469 
-484 RPRQEPPRHRGTEVK
+484 K
-499 LFLTYPQ
+499 
-506 PRGARKDA
+506 
-514 PGLFPTPPVSR
+514 
-525 PNDIGQT
+525 
-532 R
+532 

>member
-291 FGFCKSRK
+291 FGFCKSHK
-299 DAAGPSYVLAPR
+299 DAAEPSYVLAPR

-326 EKAEAEL
+326 EKAENEL

-338 AREKAEAEM
+338 AREKAESEM
-347 AAMKAERDKAE
+347 EAMKAEREKAE

-367 AREQAERTAGQ
+367 ARENAQQTKAEAQKKLEAIGATVYFKSSGTKAQ
-378 SRSTE
+378 FDE
-383 KTRSHRR
+383 KTDDAIHAICDAMKADKSVKVTVYGHTDNTGSYKANMKYGK
-390 HRLLRQRG
+390 QRAQALKDYMVKLG
-398 HQGPVRREDRR
+398 APAKNIKCKSKGPKEPIADNKTK
-409 RHPRHLRRHEGR
+409 EGR
-421 PEPQGHRL
+421 
-429 RPHRQHRLL
+429 
-438 QGEHEIRQA
+438 A
-447 ARPGPEGL
+447 KN
-455 HGETRRPRQEHHVR
+455 RRATVEL
-469 EQGSQRARRRQQDQG
+469 
-484 RPRQEPPRHRGTEVK
+484 K
-499 LFLTYPQ
+499 
-506 PRGARKDA
+506 
-514 PGLFPTPPVSR
+514 
-525 PNDIGQT
+525 
-532 R
+532 

>member
-86 SHNQEIKD
+86 SHNQEIKN

-163 ATGNYSYDNPSCD
+163 ATGNYSYDSPSCD

-299 DAAGPSYVLAPR
+299 DAAEPSYVLAPR

-326 EKAEAEL
+326 EKAENEL

-338 AREKAEAEM
+338 AREKAESEM
-347 AAMKAERDKAE
+347 EAMKAEREKAE

-367 AREQAERTAGQ
+367 ARENAQQTKAEAQKKLEAIGATVYFKSSGTKAQFDKETDDAIHAICDAMKADKSVKVTVYGHTDNTGSYKANMKYGKQRAQVLKDYMVKLGAPAKNIKCK
-378 SRSTE
+378 SKGPKE
-383 KTRSHRR
+383 PIADNKTK
-390 HRLLRQRG
+390 
-398 HQGPVRREDRR
+398 
-409 RHPRHLRRHEGR
+409 EGR
-421 PEPQGHRL
+421 
-429 RPHRQHRLL
+429 
-438 QGEHEIRQA
+438 A
-447 ARPGPEGL
+447 KN
-455 HGETRRPRQEHHVR
+455 RRATV
-469 EQGSQRARRRQQDQG
+469 
-484 RPRQEPPRHRGTEVK
+484 VLK
-499 LFLTYPQ
+499 
-506 PRGARKDA
+506 
-514 PGLFPTPPVSR
+514 
-525 PNDIGQT
+525 
-532 R
+532 